1 MTSNYDNFNPTIP
14 ETEETITGEAPLP
27 SADAVLSAQVKRAEK
42 RERTRKP
49 KTESRKTAPRKEG
62 KPFVQSVKD
71 WAGSQTTR
79 WITGL
84 FLGFFG
90 VYLAV
95 AFFSYFVT
103 CVTDQS
109 EITNS
114 GIGKAGE
121 IANTAGEGGA
131 RLSEFLINECFG
143 LGSFVIVFWL
153 FAMTMKLLVGK
164 PRFKSVDFTIKS
176 IVALITVSLIVGLV
190 TIGLQSSV
198 NWGGYHGRYVNEFVV
213 HFIGWTGAAIL
224 CLFMIGLFVVI
235 CLRDLINWII
245 RIRRKRAEKRRII
258 AEKEAALRKKEEEI
272 EEMRRFEEADATNVY
287 GSSQDDAAELDDTHV
302 TFSGEETGLYSS
314 LPDFEEDDYEPH
326 LDLVNSENKNDE
338 TGADSSGMIEEYVLS
353 EDNDQPET
361 VADAENQ
368 AKISDVEA
376 FGSEMAESQTV
387 ETENMTSEEDAD
399 SEMPMIV
406 NINSIS
412 QTKVSRSPEGVL
424 PGMHPYK
431 FPPAEL
437 LREGKARRN
446 VDMDEQLKNKER
458 IKKTLLDFGIPI
470 VSIEA
475 TVGPTVT
482 LYEIVPDRGVKI
494 NKIRNLVDDIQLS
507 LAATGVRI
515 IAPIP
520 GKGTVGIE
528 VANQEAETVSMR
540 TIIQSRKYQESK
552 YKLPIA
558 LGDTISNEV
567 YIADLAKM
575 PHLLVAGATG
585 QGKSVGLN
593 AIIASLLYKKTPDE
607 LKFVMVDPKMVE
619 FSLYAKIESHYLA
632 KIPDTDDAIIT
643 DMDKVVATLS
653 SLCVE
658 MDDRYQLLKAAGTRN
673 IEEYND
679 KIKAR
684 VLNPLDGHRFLPYIV
699 VVVDEFSDLIMTAG
713 KEVEIPIARLAQKA
727 RAVGMHVIIAT
738 QRPSTNVITGIIKAN
753 FPARIA
759 FKVSSGVDSKT
770 ILDTTGAQQLIGR
783 GDMLI
788 SNNAPMERVQC
799 AFIDTPEVE
808 SICDYIARQPYGQGA
823 YMLPDP
829 ITTGTGESD
838 SELGNTFGEKDPLFD
853 EVARLIVSSNTAST
867 SSLQRRY
874 SIGYN
879 RAGKI
884 MDQLEAAGI
893 VGPAHGGKPRSVLVD
908 AMTLESILNP

>member
-1 MTSNYDNFNPTIP
+1 MVVKVNNIAQINTS
-14 ETEETITGEAPLP
+14 
-27 SADAVLSAQVKRAEK
+27 
-42 RERTRKP
+42 RESS
-49 KTESRKTAPRKEG
+49 ES
-62 KPFVQSVKD
+62 
-71 WAGSQTTR
+71 
-79 WITGL
+79 
-84 FLGFFG
+84 
-90 VYLAV
+90 
-95 AFFSYFVT
+95 
-103 CVTDQS
+103 
-109 EITNS
+109 
-114 GIGKAGE
+114 
-121 IANTAGEGGA
+121 
-131 RLSEFLINECFG
+131 
-143 LGSFVIVFWL
+143 
-153 FAMTMKLLVGK
+153 M
-164 PRFKSVDFTIKS
+164 
-176 IVALITVSLIVGLV
+176 
-190 TIGLQSSV
+190 
-198 NWGGYHGRYVNEFVV
+198 
-213 HFIGWTGAAIL
+213 
-224 CLFMIGLFVVI
+224 
-235 CLRDLINWII
+235 
-245 RIRRKRAEKRRII
+245 
-258 AEKEAALRKKEEEI
+258 
-272 EEMRRFEEADATNVY
+272 
-287 GSSQDDAAELDDTHV
+287 
-302 TFSGEETGLYSS
+302 
-314 LPDFEEDDYEPH
+314 
-326 LDLVNSENKNDE
+326 
-338 TGADSSGMIEEYVLS
+338 
-353 EDNDQPET
+353 
-361 VADAENQ
+361 
-368 AKISDVEA
+368 
-376 FGSEMAESQTV
+376 
-387 ETENMTSEEDAD
+387 
-399 SEMPMIV
+399 
-406 NINSIS
+406 
-412 QTKVSRSPEGVL
+412 L

-431 FPPAEL
+431 FPPAEI
-437 LREGKARRN
+437 LREGSDHIA
-446 VDMDEQLKNKER
+446 VDAAEQMDNKEQ

-494 NKIRNLVDDIQLS
+494 NRIRNLGDDIALS
-507 LAATGVRI
+507 LKAEGVRI

-520 GKGTVGIE
+520 GKGTIGIE
-528 VANQEAETVSMR
+528 VANNDPQTVSMR
-540 TIIQSRKYQESK
+540 TIIKSRKYQESK

-558 LGDTISNEV
+558 MGSTISNEV

-593 AIIASLLYKKTPDE
+593 AIIASLLYRKTPDE
-607 LKFVMVDPKMVE
+607 LKFVMIDPKMVE
-619 FSLYAKIESHYLA
+619 FSLYAKIEAHYLA
-632 KIPDTDDAIIT
+632 KIPDAEDAIIT
-643 DMDKVVATLS
+643 DMEKVVATLS

-658 MDDRYQLLKAAGTRN
+658 MDDRYQLLKAAHTRN

-684 VLNPLDGHRFLPYIV
+684 SLNPAEGHRFLPYIV

-788 SNNAPMERVQC
+788 SNNAPMVRVQC

-808 SICDYIARQPYGQGA
+808 AICDYIERQPYGQGA
-823 YMLPDP
+823 YRLPEPVVSGSGD
-829 ITTGTGESD
+829 SD
-838 SELGNTFGEKDPLFD
+838 SEPGNNFGDKDPLFD

-908 AMTLESILNP
+908 AITLESILNP